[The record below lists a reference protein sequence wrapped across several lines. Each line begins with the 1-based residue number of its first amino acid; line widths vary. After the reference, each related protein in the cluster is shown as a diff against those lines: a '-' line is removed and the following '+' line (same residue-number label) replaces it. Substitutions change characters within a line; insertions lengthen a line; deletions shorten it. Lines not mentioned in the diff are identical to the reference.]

1 MKDFM
6 LNLNRKAVVVNL
18 DPANENLTYE
28 CDINIYELINI
39 DDVMINCKLGP
50 NGGLLYAIEYLEEN
64 FNWLEFKLKS
74 LCEKHPNAYFLFD
87 FPGQIELYTHHKS
100 IKNIIDKL
108 NKLDFR
114 LCTVN
119 LIDSHYCTD
128 PGKFIS
134 VLITTL
140 NMMLH
145 IEMPHV
151 NLLSKIDLIEQYGKL
166 AFNLDYY
173 TDVLDL
179 NYLVEQLGSDKIFN
193 KYKKLNE
200 IICGIIEDFSLVHFL
215 PLNIQNKKN
224 ILFILQQI
232 DLANGYIYGNLDD
245 KDVLNSISGYDF
257 DFKNEEFGKI
267 CNNFVE
273 NENNID
279 D

>member
-6 LNLNRKAVVVNL
+6 TSLNRNVFVINL
-18 DPANENLTYE
+18 DPANENLTYDCE
-28 CDINIYELINI
+28 INIYELINVE
-39 DDVMINCKLGP
+39 DVMRNCNLGP
-50 NGGLLYAIEYLEEN
+50 NGGLLFAIEFLEEN
-64 FNWLEFKLKS
+64 FEWLEFKLNNLSKKYS
-74 LCEKHPNAYFLFD
+74 NAYFLFD

-108 NKLDFR
+108 TKLDFR

-166 AFNLDYY
+166 AFNIEFF

-179 NYLVEQLGSDKIFN
+179 NYLIEQLDTDKIYH
-193 KYKKLNE
+193 KYKELY
-200 IICGIIEDFSLVHFL
+200 III
-215 PLNIQNKKN
+215 K
-224 ILFILQQI
+224 
-232 DLANGYIYGNLDD
+232 
-245 KDVLNSISGYDF
+245 
-257 DFKNEEFGKI
+257 
-267 CNNFVE
+267 
-273 NENNID
+273 NNIYIFNYYFKFLVLFQFN
-279 D
+279 